1 LLLALAA
8 APAMLRGGTPSQTL
22 RGVLSTGARPA
33 LKTPRGPILLNGDEP
48 TDLVLHDQRLDGADF
63 EVAGEPKAENDF
75 AVGPIH
81 TRSLFVYR
89 GGKRLAVSYWC
100 DICYIRTWSPGKCWC
115 CQEETR
121 LDPVDPATLDD
132 TNAKSK
138 SSGA

>member
-1 LLLALAA
+1 M
-8 APAMLRGGTPSQTL
+8 PASDTKSRSLRGI
-22 RGVLSTGARPA
+22 LSSDAGGWPA
-33 LKTPRGPILLNGDEP
+33 LKTPKEVFLLDGDDP
-48 TDLVLHDQRLDGADF
+48 TQLVLHDQRLAGSDF
-63 EVAGEPKAENDF
+63 EVVGQPRAPDRF
-75 AVGPIH
+75 AVDPIH

-132 TNAKSK
+132 NNANSK
-138 SSGA
+138 TSGA